1 MTSEHAGGLC
11 HQRYLDKSFKVRLT
25 EDVSF
30 GVAGIGWTSA
40 QGTSKFR
47 SLLLDIYEPDEAPVA
62 PRPALVLVLA
72 APFSAAPGKTT

>member
-47 SLLLDIYEPDEAPVA
+47 
-62 PRPALVLVLA
+62 
-72 APFSAAPGKTT
+72 